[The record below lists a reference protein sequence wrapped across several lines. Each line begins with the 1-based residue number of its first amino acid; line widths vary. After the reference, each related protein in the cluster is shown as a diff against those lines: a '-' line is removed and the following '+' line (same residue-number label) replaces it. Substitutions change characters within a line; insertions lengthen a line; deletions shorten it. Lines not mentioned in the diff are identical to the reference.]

1 MNKKDPQKE
10 KEKALL
16 KSKISYN
23 IKKYRKDVGYTQE
36 ELSELADISHD
47 FMRRIE
53 SSDGKNS
60 LSIFTLYKIALALN
74 VSIDELVEL
83 KLKDKWKKC
92 INNDCIKILSMW

>member
-1 MNKKDPQKE
+1 MNKKDPKKE

-23 IKKYRKDVGYTQE
+23 IKKYRKNVGYTQE

-74 VSIDELVEL
+74 VSLDELVDL
-83 KLKDKWKKC
+83 KIKKENKDVVHE
-92 INNDCIKILSMW
+92 M